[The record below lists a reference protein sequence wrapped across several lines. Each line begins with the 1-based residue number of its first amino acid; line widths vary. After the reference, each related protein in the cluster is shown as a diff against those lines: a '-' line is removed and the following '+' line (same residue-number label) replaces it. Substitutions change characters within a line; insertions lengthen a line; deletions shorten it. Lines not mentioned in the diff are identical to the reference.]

1 MRNILKVELGK
12 HEMDTWYFSPFPP
25 EYTTCK
31 KLYFCEF
38 TLNFFKRK
46 EQLQRHLRKNEM
58 YHPPGDEIYRNESR
72 GKTTAF
78 FEIDGKKEK
87 MFCQN
92 LCYLAKLFSG
102 SQGAAPPPRVSPP
115 ICQVANP
122 ARLNIHCATASF
134 RLFVSYPSRASLF
147 RLPSDDARSHRH
159 FPSKDAVLRR
169 GFVFVLRPVRG

>member
-1 MRNILKVELGK
+1 MQEAVL
-12 HEMDTWYFSPFPP
+12 
-25 EYTTCK
+25 
-31 KLYFCEF
+31 CEF

-92 LCYLAKLFSG
+92 LCYLAKLFLITRC
-102 SQGAAPPPRVSPP
+102 GAPPRVSPP
-115 ICQVANP
+115 IP
-122 ARLNIHCATASF
+122 
-134 RLFVSYPSRASLF
+134 PSGEPCPIEHPLRH
-147 RLPSDDARSHRH
+147 RVLPSLRLVSISR
-159 FPSKDAVLRR
+159 FPISS
-169 GFVFVLRPVRG
+169 PI